1 MFRELVSMVCSGSQ
15 KYSILGCVCVR
26 ARACVMT
33 ASSEPIA
40 NVVTLINHAA
50 PHHKTIILTELLNTL
65 MILFL
70 LTEALGT

>member
-1 MFRELVSMVCSGSQ
+1 
-15 KYSILGCVCVR
+15 VCVR
-26 ARACVMT
+26 ARVMT

-50 PHHKTIILTELLNTL
+50 PHYKTLILTELLNTL

>member
-1 MFRELVSMVCSGSQ
+1 VC
-15 KYSILGCVCVR
+15 
-26 ARACVMT
+26 ARTRVMT

-40 NVVTLINHAA
+40 NVVILINHAA
-50 PHHKTIILTELLNTL
+50 PHHKTLILMELLNTL